1 MEKERIR
8 FEDWK
13 CRFAERKQ
21 SSIGISQFTSLRQ
34 RNSIRK
40 DHIATG
46 INDRVF
52 LDSLYTS
59 AINNISQ
66 RVGDLDQ
73 LA

>member
-8 FEDWK
+8 FEDRK

-40 DHIATG
+40 DHIAAG

-52 LDSLYTS
+52 LDSLYPS